1 MKYLELKQRQQKEVN
16 DFPFGFAFS
25 NQQFKEMMEKFGLK
39 ETDTDKIYSI
49 GAGGYIRK
57 SDSNA
62 FDEMFKRHRKEIEDE
77 IERKELY
84 KTFKQV
90 AKKYL
95 SLQRE
100 LDEDYIVVIAKSP
113 ADLIKEGS
121 ELNHCVGRMNY
132 DQKFAREE
140 SLIFFVRNKHNIDK
154 PFVTME
160 YSLKS
165 NKTLQCYAEHN
176 SKPQTEVQDFVNKK
190 WLPYANRK
198 IKKVA

>member
-77 IERKELY
+77 IEKDKKGTGFIYSMFSYELANHEY
-84 KTFKQV
+84 CITYDIEPTLD
-90 AKKYL
+90 AL
-95 SLQRE
+95 GLT
-100 LDEDYIVVIAKSP
+100 LDEI
-113 ADLIKEGS
+113 
-121 ELNHCVGRMNY
+121 
-132 DQKFAREE
+132 
-140 SLIFFVRNKHNIDK
+140 
-154 PFVTME
+154 
-160 YSLKS
+160 
-165 NKTLQCYAEHN
+165 
-176 SKPQTEVQDFVNKK
+176 NKK
-190 WLPYANRK
+190 ENLLNGLRK
-198 IKKVA
+198 ALKEYRD

>member
-77 IERKELY
+77 IEKDKKGTGFIYSMFRYELANHEY
-84 KTFKQV
+84 CITYDIERTLD
-90 AKKYL
+90 AL
-95 SLQRE
+95 GLT
-100 LDEDYIVVIAKSP
+100 LDEI
-113 ADLIKEGS
+113 
-121 ELNHCVGRMNY
+121 
-132 DQKFAREE
+132 
-140 SLIFFVRNKHNIDK
+140 
-154 PFVTME
+154 
-160 YSLKS
+160 
-165 NKTLQCYAEHN
+165 
-176 SKPQTEVQDFVNKK
+176 NKK
-190 WLPYANRK
+190 ENLLNGLRK
-198 IKKVA
+198 ALKEYRD

>member
-77 IERKELY
+77 IEKDKKGTGFIYSMFRYELANHEY
-84 KTFKQV
+84 CITYDIERTLD
-90 AKKYL
+90 AL
-95 SLQRE
+95 GLT
-100 LDEDYIVVIAKSP
+100 LDEINQ
-113 ADLIKEGS
+113 KENL
-121 ELNHCVGRMNY
+121 LNGLR
-132 DQKFAREE
+132 KA
-140 SLIFFVRNKHNIDK
+140 LK
-154 PFVTME
+154 E
-160 YSLKS
+160 YR
-165 NKTLQCYAEHN
+165 
-176 SKPQTEVQDFVNKK
+176 D
-190 WLPYANRK
+190 
-198 IKKVA
+198 